1 MGEGGVDFHHGSH
14 SDDAIVMHFQLEI
27 ATRKKQAPI
36 ESKTKNTHKFRQIT
50 TMHLLKRFYVQ
61 LIKFILE
68 IKMQSPVHQ

>member
-1 MGEGGVDFHHGSH
+1 ML
-14 SDDAIVMHFQLEI
+14 VMHFQLEI

-50 TMHLLKRFYVQ
+50 TMHLLKTFYVQ
-61 LIKFILE
+61 LIQFILE